1 LGGCRALIMIVSEY
15 ILSIIV
21 KSPDK
26 SARRDH
32 NSRKQPAASGSS
44 HARIQRVNGHPK
56 DANRSPR
63 AS

>member
-1 LGGCRALIMIVSEY
+1 VWWKSFFTLTYGR
-15 ILSIIV
+15 ILYV

-32 NSRKQPAASGSS
+32 NSRKQPAAGGSS
-44 HARIQRVNGHPK
+44 HARTQRVNGHPK
-56 DANRSPR
+56 GANRSPR